1 MNNDQAVK
9 LRKMVA
15 EKTPPKRGK
24 TRFIAITSGKGGVGK
39 STVSANLA
47 YLLSKKGY
55 MVGLFDADI
64 GLANLDV
71 ILGVK
76 SGKNILH
83 VLKGEATLD
92 DVIVP
97 VAENLVLIPGESG
110 NEILSFSD
118 QTLFERFTEETRGL
132 DNLDY
137 LIIDTGAGIGEH
149 VMMFLRAADAVV
161 VVTVP
166 DPAAITDAYAVVKVI
181 SEEHKTVQMILN
193 QAKSAKEAEGVFGKI
208 EKVAKSNIGPGF
220 NLEFLGSI
228 LKDSGVESCVKK
240 RVLFAREQ
248 PGIAP
253 TMQLAEIA
261 EKLTAKLERK
271 VLQQKERSGFGGFF
285 KKLLN
290 QF

>member
-1 MNNDQAVK
+1 MSDQAVK
-9 LRKMVA
+9 LRQMVA
-15 EKTPPKRGK
+15 GKTAPKRQGK
-24 TRFIAITSGKGGVGK
+24 TKFIAVTSGKGGVGK

-118 QTLFERFTEETRGL
+118 QTLFDRFTEETKGL

-193 QAKSAKEAEGVFGKI
+193 QAKSAKEAEGVFAKI
-208 EKVAKSNIGPGF
+208 EKVAKSNIGPDF
-220 NLEFLGSI
+220 ALEFLGSI
-228 LKDSGVESCVKK
+228 VKDSGVESCVKK

-253 TMQLAEIA
+253 SMQLSEIA
-261 EKLTAKLERK
+261 EKLIAKLERK
-271 VLQQKERSGFGGFF
+271 VLQEKERSGFGGFF